1 MNLSDS
7 KPVFIQIK
15 QWIEDH
21 ILKGEWTADYQIPSI
36 REMSGKFRVN
46 SNTIV
51 RTYEK
56 LEAEG
61 SVYSIRGVGFF
72 VTKDARHKIMEYRRR
87 DFFKEELPAFIHQID
102 VLDIDYNDIIKLLK
116 DEKEH

>member
-1 MNLSDS
+1 MILSES

-61 SVYSIRGVGFF
+61 SVYSVRGVGYF
-72 VTKDARHKIMEYRRR
+72 VTGDARDKIMEYRRR
-87 DFFKEELPAFIHQID
+87 DFFQEELPSFLHQID
-102 VLDIDYNDIIKLLK
+102 VLDIDYNIIIKRIK
-116 DEKEH
+116 DENEH

>member
-1 MNLSDS
+1 MNLSES

-21 ILKGEWTADYQIPSI
+21 ILKGEWTTGYQIPSI

-72 VTKDARHKIMEYRRR
+72 VTKDARDKIMEYRRS
-87 DFFKEELPAFIHQID
+87 DFF
-102 VLDIDYNDIIKLLK
+102 
-116 DEKEH
+116 